1 MKNDITIPTLA
12 ILSPSFINLGAI
24 RPTILPTTKISP
36 INANTNAAGNP
47 NIACKNIFAE
57 NPSISATL

>member
-1 MKNDITIPTLA
+1 M
-12 ILSPSFINLGAI
+12 F
-24 RPTILPTTKISP
+24 PTTGGNILKNIALINGET

-57 NPSISATL
+57 NHSISATL